1 MRSWGLRFTLTVV
14 LGATALACLAGSAG
28 AVDYAPV
35 DTPGP
40 PLDVSQAQLDANLT
54 CNGNLAGSALTPVL
68 LVPGTTVNP
77 RVNYSWNWEPA
88 LTALGI
94 PWCAVELPGQALE
107 DIQMA
112 GEYVAGEIRAMH
124 ARAGRRID
132 ILGHSQG
139 GMVPRWALRWW
150 PDTRAMVDDLIG
162 FAPSNHGTIDAQPL
176 CIPGCAPA
184 IWQQRDNSDFVK
196 ALNSGQETFHG
207 VSYSAIYTH
216 TDEVVFPNLDS
227 NGTSSLHGGD
237 GEIANVAIQEVCPL
251 DVSEHLLIG
260 TVDPV
265 AYALAIDAMTHSG
278 PANPSRIASGVC
290 SQLAMPGVNP
300 LTLATDFTSFTL
312 AIGSTLATY
321 PHVPA
326 EPKLACYV
334 TGSCPVGS
342 STPAGA
348 TNLTKNKKHRKCRKP
363 SRHHKR
369 CHKKR

>member
-1 MRSWGLRFTLTVV
+1 LRFTLTAV
-14 LGATALACLAGSAG
+14 LGATAFACLAGSAG

-35 DTPGP
+35 NTPGP

-54 CNGNLAGSALTPVL
+54 CNGNIANSAKTPVL

-94 PWCAVELPGQALE
+94 PWCAVELPGQTME

-124 ARAGRRID
+124 AAVGRKID
-132 ILGHSQG
+132 VVGHSQG

-162 FAPSNHGTIDAQPL
+162 FAPSNHGTVDAQQL
-176 CIPGCAPA
+176 CIPDCAPA
-184 IWQQRDNSDFVK
+184 IWQQRDNSEFVK
-196 ALNSGQETFHG
+196 ALNSGQETFGG
-207 VSYSAIYTH
+207 VSYSAIYSH
-216 TDEVVFPNLDS
+216 TDEVIVPNLDS
-227 NGTSSLHGGD
+227 TGSSSLHGGD
-237 GEIANVAIQEVCPL
+237 GEIANVALQDVCPL

-265 AYALAIDAMTHSG
+265 AYALAIDAMTHAG
-278 PANPSRIASGVC
+278 PANPSRISSGVC

-300 LTLATDFTSFTL
+300 LTLATDFASFSV
-312 AIGSTLATY
+312 AIGTTLATY

-334 TGSCPVGS
+334 TGSCPAS
-342 STPAGA
+342 SSSPAKA
-348 TNLTKNKKHRKCRKP
+348 EPAKKKRHRKCRKR
-363 SRHHKR
+363 SRHRTRSGTGKR
-369 CHKKR
+369 CQKKR

>member
-1 MRSWGLRFTLTVV
+1 LRFTLTAV
-14 LGATALACLAGSAG
+14 LGAAALACFSSSAS
-28 AVDYAPV
+28 AISYAPV
-35 DTPGP
+35 DIPGP

-54 CNGNLAGSALTPVL
+54 CNGTLAGSAKTPVL

-94 PWCAVELPGQALE
+94 PWCAVELPGQAME
-107 DIQMA
+107 DIQIA

-124 ARAGRRID
+124 ARAGGKID
-132 ILGHSQG
+132 VVGHSQG

-162 FAPSNHGTIDAQPL
+162 FAPSNHGTIDAEAL
-176 CIPGCAPA
+176 CIPDCAPA

-216 TDEVVFPNLDS
+216 TDEVVFPNLNS
-227 NGTSSLHGGD
+227 SGSSSLHGGD
-237 GEIANVAIQEVCPL
+237 GDVANVALQDVCPL

-265 AYALAIDAMTHSG
+265 AYALAIDAMTHPG
-278 PANPSRIASGVC
+278 PADPSRISAAVC

-300 LTLATDFTSFTL
+300 LTLATDFTSLTV
-312 AIGSTLATY
+312 AIGSTLATF

-334 TGSCPVGS
+334 TATCPAGS
-342 STPAGA
+342 SSPVKAQKPAR
-348 TNLTKNKKHRKCRKP
+348 TKKHRKCRKRA
-363 SRHHKR
+363 RHRKR
-369 CHKKR
+369 CNKKR